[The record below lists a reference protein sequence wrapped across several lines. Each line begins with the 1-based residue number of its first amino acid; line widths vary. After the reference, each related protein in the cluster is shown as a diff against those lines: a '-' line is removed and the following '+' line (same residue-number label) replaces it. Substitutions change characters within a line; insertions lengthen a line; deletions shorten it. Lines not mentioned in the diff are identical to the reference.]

1 MYLFA
6 PFLAAGIKQMERK
19 QLLTVLGLLLFFESA
34 VKSFVPIV
42 FATDNGGYDFGWFLC
57 LFVLAG
63 YIRRFGIPW
72 LEKKSHAMI
81 LYVLTSLASW
91 VGTVI
96 CYFLANSFA
105 FLGTYKDTIYTYNHI
120 LCLLGSVS
128 LFYVFKNSTVK
139 EGKASEFICRLA
151 PYTFGV
157 YLLHEH
163 ILVRYR
169 WLEWVHADRVAGTW
183 FFVPHMIGCVLLVYI
198 VGTCADALRER
209 IFAGVKHVCVRLHR
223 SR

>member
-1 MYLFA
+1 
-6 PFLAAGIKQMERK
+6 
-19 QLLTVLGLLLFFESA
+19 
-34 VKSFVPIV
+34 
-42 FATDNGGYDFGWFLC
+42 
-57 LFVLAG
+57 
-63 YIRRFGIPW
+63 
-72 LEKKSHAMI
+72 
-81 LYVLTSLASW
+81 
-91 VGTVI
+91 
-96 CYFLANSFA
+96 LANSFA

-139 EGKASEFICRLA
+139 EGKASEYICRLA

-183 FFVPHMIGCVLLVYI
+183 LFVPHMIVCVLLVYI
-198 VGTCADALRER
+198 VGTCADVLRER
-209 IFAGVKHVCVRLHR
+209 IFAGVKHVCLRLHR